1 MTEHDK
7 IICVPSF
14 CPKATVI
21 KVKTRRRQSVT
32 PSTVVCII
40 KPVSSNEITFNA
52 PGYGQITMLCQ
63 EGAPISAN
71 EPIFK
76 FQACQHHVVMRDLC
90 AECGANLR
98 KEGGFCGERIADA
111 SASIPMVHM
120 IPELHVSES
129 VAAEIALQDEKALL
143 SSRKL
148 VLLIDLDQTVLHT
161 TIDGHAF
168 RYKNIHRF
176 RLPGCPLIYHTRF
189 RPHLHKFLE
198 RISRRFQLHI
208 CTFGNRAYAHQ
219 LASILDPKRQ
229 YFCQRILSR
238 DECFNPVTKSANLK
252 ALFPRGVHL
261 VCIIDDRGDVWDWS
275 PNLIHVQPYRFF
287 PEVGDINGP
296 PGRPLSLPPIPDFR
310 PIPTELVTTPPSPSP
325 HDSNTT
331 STSTASGSPASAA
344 ADSSA
349 MAASRQAKETD
360 MTAGYFGLFLLL
372 LSLSLR
378 VRHFVRIPLPSC
390 IP

>member
-1 MTEHDK
+1 LLVFLSSKECK
-7 IICVPSF
+7 NGGGANF
-14 CPKATVI
+14 C
-21 KVKTRRRQSVT
+21 
-32 PSTVVCII
+32 
-40 KPVSSNEITFNA
+40 
-52 PGYGQITMLCQ
+52 
-63 EGAPISAN
+63 
-71 EPIFK
+71 K

-275 PNLIHVQPYRFF
+275 PNLIHVQPYRRIIVTWFF
-287 PEVGDINGP
+287 I
-296 PGRPLSLPPIPDFR
+296 RSFASSLVFYVCQKPFLALILPSA
-310 PIPTELVTTPPSPSP
+310 PSPECHHYLGALP
-325 HDSNTT
+325 TC
-331 STSTASGSPASAA
+331 
-344 ADSSA
+344 
-349 MAASRQAKETD
+349 MC
-360 MTAGYFGLFLLL
+360 
-372 LSLSLR
+372 R
-378 VRHFVRIPLPSC
+378 VSF
-390 IP
+390 